1 MACDLLMKNK
11 TAVLKKGVNH
21 AEIIKDVPLDV
32 QELLGL
38 EPVTSG
44 PSRASGIGASQ

>member
-21 AEIIKDVPLDV
+21 AEIIKDKPLDV
-32 QELLGL
+32 QEQLKLWWLWFNIINSNPG
-38 EPVTSG
+38 G
-44 PSRASGIGASQ
+44 Y

>member
-44 PSRASGIGASQ
+44 PSRASGIGAGQ